1 MAKVGFWLK
10 GASGKLA
17 GSVLSTTSG
26 GETTVRE
33 NVAPSNPNTEKQID
47 QRARFKLISQI
58 AANVSNSIAIPRK
71 NGITPRNQFVT
82 KNMPNVSSVNG
93 QASAI
98 LRNMQFT
105 DSTRSMQGVNA
116 VRNEEHQRVFIDSS
130 LENKAL
136 SRVIYMVFAKINGSL
151 VAVASKIVEK
161 SDDLTF
167 PTEIE
172 LPSDYDLYIYAFGAI
187 DTSRGATVK
196 YKNMN
201 IETGEDFAA
210 LLFSRQLSLSDML
223 VTQTR
228 GVELKKG
235 ASSSLVVPAG
245 YAGVYLSARPSWVE
259 NRGQFNVTVDGDET
273 VHHESFA
280 VPIGKSIH
288 VEWVP
293 NPSLLGVNL
302 DYVLNVQT
310 GEQFTEAFTT
320 VINQST
326 DLVGYYTVEEG

>member
-71 NGITPRNQFVT
+71 NGMTPRNQFVT
-82 KNMPNVSSVNG
+82 INMPYVSSVNG

-98 LRNMQFT
+98 IPNLQFT

-116 VRNEEHQRVFIDSS
+116 VRNEDHQRVYINSS

-151 VAVASKIVEK
+151 VAVDSKIVNK
-161 SDDLTF
+161 SNDLTF
-167 PTEIE
+167 QTDIE
-172 LPSDYDLYIYAFGAI
+172 LPTNYDLYIYAFGAI
-187 DTSRGATVK
+187 DTSRGATAK
-196 YKNMN
+196 YENMN
-201 IETGEDFAA
+201 IQTGEDFAA
-210 LLFSRQLSLSDML
+210 LLFSRQLSLSDMVL
-223 VTQTR
+223 TRTR
-228 GVELKKG
+228 GVELRHG
-235 ASSSLVVPAG
+235 EHATLSVPAG
-245 YAGVYLSARPSWVE
+245 YAGIYLSARPSWL
-259 NRGQFNVTVDGDET
+259 RQYGQFNITIDGEEE

-280 VPIGKSIH
+280 APIGKSIH

-293 NPSLLGVNL
+293 AVGSTAVL
-302 DYVLNVQT
+302 DYVLEVQK
-310 GEQFTEAFTT
+310 GERYTAPFNMRVDET
-320 VINQST
+320 V
-326 DLVGYYTVEEG
+326 DLVAYYHLEWD